1 MINFEKKSKMKNLTL
16 SLILI
21 AFTSVSFSQQKL
33 VWHEDLN
40 EAVAISQKEN
50 KPIMLFFTGSDWCG
64 WCIRLQKE
72 VFFKPEF
79 TKWAS
84 ENVVLVELDYP
95 RKKAQSKEL
104 KAQNSQ
110 LQQQFQ
116 VRGYPTIWFVKADK
130 NSSGQVNLSQLGKTG
145 YVKGGPSVWISGA
158 NQLLFPQTKK
168 EKSPEVKK
176 KPTLKPEGV
185 KKPVSKKDTPKVK
198 KDKNRR

>member
-1 MINFEKKSKMKNLTL
+1 MKKILSILLVLFSLNLVAQESELEWHTDVTKAINISMETEKPL
-16 SLILI
+16 
-21 AFTSVSFSQQKL
+21 FF
-33 VWHEDLN
+33 
-40 EAVAISQKEN
+40 
-50 KPIMLFFTGSDWCG
+50 FFTGSDWCG

-79 TKWAS
+79 TKWAN

-158 NQLLFPQTKK
+158 SQILGGK
-168 EKSPEVKK
+168 
-176 KPTLKPEGV
+176 
-185 KKPVSKKDTPKVK
+185 
-198 KDKNRR
+198 